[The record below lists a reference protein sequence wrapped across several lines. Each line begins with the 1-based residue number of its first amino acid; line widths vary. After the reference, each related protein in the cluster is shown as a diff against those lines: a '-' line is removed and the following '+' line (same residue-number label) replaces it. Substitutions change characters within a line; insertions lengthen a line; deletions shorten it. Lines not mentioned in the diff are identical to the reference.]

1 METGKE
7 TNAAGGRKNGRHPAY
22 QGMLLAFALIL
33 GYVETLI
40 PFSFG
45 IPGIKL
51 GLANLA
57 VLLALY
63 LTGAKEAFCLD
74 VLRIVLSGF
83 LFGNMYSI
91 LYSLAGGIVSF
102 AAMCIVKKAKLFG
115 ISGVSMT
122 GGIFHNIGQLMVAAF
137 VVETKGIFYYLPPLL
152 AAGVVTGFLIGAV
165 SVQILG
171 RLFPGVAAGKDADID

>member
-1 METGKE
+1 
-7 TNAAGGRKNGRHPAY
+7 
-22 QGMLLAFALIL
+22 MLLAFALIL

-57 VLLALY
+57 VLLALC
-63 LTGAKEAFCLD
+63 LIGTKEAFLID

-91 LYSLAGGIVSF
+91 LYSLAGGLLSF
-102 AAMCIVKKAKLFG
+102 FVMYLAKKTHRLG
-115 ISGVSMT
+115 IPGVSVS
-122 GGIFHNIGQLMVAAF
+122 GGIFHNIGQLAVAAF

-152 AAGVVTGFLIGAV
+152 ISGVVTGLLIGIV
-165 SVQILG
+165 SDQVLYRIRG
-171 RLFPGVAAGKDADID
+171 